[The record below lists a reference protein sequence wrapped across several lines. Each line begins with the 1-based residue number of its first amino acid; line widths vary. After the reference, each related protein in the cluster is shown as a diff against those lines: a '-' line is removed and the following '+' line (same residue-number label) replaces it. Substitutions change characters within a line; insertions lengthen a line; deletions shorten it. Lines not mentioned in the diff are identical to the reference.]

1 MESLRVEGS
10 LMFARLLVCVG
21 LLAFPCFGLVGCGD
35 EDPVSSVEGDEAPVS
50 SLETVPED
58 DVVVREV
65 AKLVK
70 TIPASG
76 EDAAELLP
84 LVLYFDKE
92 PLAVTVNGTAA
103 RVRGNTASW
112 CFPNPTQKLGD
123 QLFHIEWT
131 NPDGSPNVGTNIR
144 LTVLIAEFT
153 EPVIVSGSVSDR
165 EADVDPDPLNRDGI
179 WFSFDDPVIVLKFK
193 LLAEDGEGLG
203 WEAVWDDQTLIF
215 HPGASGKLLEN
226 GRRYMIQMA
235 VSEPW
240 IYNEISCECMDCS
253 HYKNPEWTIGFIT
266 VDK

>member
-1 MESLRVEGS
+1 MGSLRVEGS

-21 LLAFPCFGLVGCGD
+21 WLAFPCFGLVGCGD
-35 EDPVSSVEGDEAPVS
+35 EDPVSSVE
-50 SLETVPED
+50 TVPED

-65 AKLVK
+65 TKLVK

-76 EDAAELLP
+76 EDAAEHLP
-84 LVLYFDKE
+84 VVLYFDKE

-103 RVRGNTASW
+103 RVRGNRAFW
-112 CFPNPTQKLGD
+112 CFPNPRPRYDRD
-123 QLFHIEWT
+123 QLFQIEWT
-131 NPDGSPNVGTNIR
+131 NPDGSPNIGTYIR
-144 LTVLIAEFT
+144 LTVGTYCFAEP
-153 EPVIVSGSVSDR
+153 EILAGSVAAGD
-165 EADVDPDPLNRDGI
+165 ADVDPDPLNRGGI
-179 WFSFDDPVIVLKFK
+179 RYDFDEPVIGLKSK
-193 LLAEDGEGLG
+193 LLTEDGEDLG

-226 GRRYMIQMA
+226 GRRYMIQIVVA
-235 VSEPW
+235 EPW

>member
-35 EDPVSSVEGDEAPVS
+35 EDPVS

-112 CFPNPTQKLGD
+112 CFPNLTQKLGD
-123 QLFHIEWT
+123 QLFHIKWT
-131 NPDGSPNVGTNIR
+131 NPDGSPNVGASIR
-144 LTVLIAEFT
+144 LTVETVDITRPAIT
-153 EPVIVSGSVSDR
+153 AGSVADGA
-165 EADVDPDPLNRDGI
+165 ADVDPDPLNRVGI
-179 WFSFDDPVIVLKFK
+179 WYWFEV
-193 LLAEDGEGLG
+193 
-203 WEAVWDDQTLIF
+203 
-215 HPGASGKLLEN
+215 
-226 GRRYMIQMA
+226 
-235 VSEPW
+235 
-240 IYNEISCECMDCS
+240 
-253 HYKNPEWTIGFIT
+253 
-266 VDK
+266 

>member
-10 LMFARLLVCVG
+10 FMFARLLVCVG

-35 EDPVSSVEGDEAPVS
+35 EDPVS

-144 LTVLIAEFT
+144 LTVVIAEFT
-153 EPVIVSGSVSDR
+153 EPVIAAGSVLDGD
-165 EADVDPDPLNRDGI
+165 ADVDPDPLNRGGI
-179 WFSFDDPVIVLKFK
+179 RYDFDEPVIGLKSK
-193 LLAEDGEGLG
+193 LLTEDGEDLG
-203 WEAVWDDQTLIF
+203 WEAVWDDQTLKLR
-215 HPGASGKLLEN
+215 PGANGRLLEN
-226 GRRYMIQMA
+226 GRLYRIKMVVAPQ
-235 VSEPW
+235 W
-240 IYNEISCECMDCS
+240 INNENVCDCMDCS
-253 HYKNPEWTIGFIT
+253 WNFEWTIRFIT
-266 VDK
+266 VGK